1 MTASRGSRIRRRRR
15 AATSVLRTILTTVI
29 LLAVYYQAPLD
40 RPASL
45 RVAVWLAVGLIAL
58 GAAVGWQA
66 RMIAMSDMP
75 RLRAVETAVVGLAA
89 LLILYSSVY
98 VVMSHDD
105 PGSFTEALGRTD
117 ALYYT
122 MTIFATVG
130 FGDITPTA
138 ESTRIV
144 TMTQMLA
151 GILAVGLAAK
161 LLVGAVQD
169 AVARSAAPKRPSVD
183 TAAQGDQPE

>member
-1 MTASRGSRIRRRRR
+1 MTGKRGVGRRRHVV
-15 AATSVLRTILTTVI
+15 TSVLRTILTTVV

-40 RPASL
+40 RPANF
-45 RVAVWLAVGLIAL
+45 RVAVWLAFGLIAL

-89 LLILYSSVY
+89 LLILYASVY
-98 VVMSHDD
+98 VVMSRDD
-105 PGSFTEALGRTD
+105 PASFTEVLGRTD

-130 FGDITPTA
+130 FGDISPTA

-169 AVARSAAPKRPSVD
+169 AVVRSAAPEQPSVD

>member
-1 MTASRGSRIRRRRR
+1 
-15 AATSVLRTILTTVI
+15 VLRTILTTVA
-29 LLAVYYQAPLD
+29 LLTVYYQAPLD

-45 RVAVWLAVGLIAL
+45 RVAVWLGVGLIAL

-75 RLRAVETAVVGLAA
+75 RVRAVETAVVGLAA
-89 LLILYSSVY
+89 LLILYASVY

-105 PGSFTEALGRTD
+105 PGSFTEVLGRTG

-130 FGDITPTA
+130 FGDITPTTD
-138 ESTRIV
+138 STRIV

-151 GILAVGLAAK
+151 GILTVGLAAK
-161 LLVGAVQD
+161 LLLGAVQD
-169 AVARSAAPKRPSVD
+169 AVARSAAPERPSVD
-183 TAAQGDQPE
+183 TAAPGDQPE

>member
-1 MTASRGSRIRRRRR
+1 MTARRGTGRRRR
-15 AATSVLRTILTTVI
+15 AVTSVLRTTLTTVV

-40 RPASL
+40 RPANL
-45 RVAVWLAVGLIAL
+45 RIVAWLAVGLITL

-66 RMIAMSDMP
+66 RLIAMSDMP

-105 PGSFTEALGRTD
+105 PGSFTEVLGRTD

-130 FGDITPTA
+130 FGDITPVA
-138 ESTRIV
+138 ESARIV

-169 AVARSAAPKRPSVD
+169 AVARSAAPERPSVD